1 MEIVNEIVNRAFKS
15 KARPIV
21 LALHGELGAGKTTF
35 VQALAKELG
44 VEEEVRSPTFLLIRA
59 FKLIKPKDGIEHLVH
74 IDCYR
79 ITSAKELLDLGLKN
93 ILADPKNIVAV
104 EWAERVAEYLPQNA
118 IHLTFEITGEK
129 ERKIFIKKQ
138 EH

>member
-44 VEEEVRSPTFLLIRA
+44 ITNEVRSPTFLLIKV
-59 FKLIKPKDGIEHLVH
+59 FKLPEPRDGIEHLVH
-74 IDCYR
+74 VDCYR
-79 ITSAKELLDLGLKN
+79 ITSAKELLNLGLKN
-93 ILADPKNIVAV
+93 ILADPKNLVAI
-104 EWAERVAEYLPQNA
+104 EWAERVAEYLPSQT
-118 IHLTFEITGEK
+118 IHLTFEILGLK
-129 ERKIFIKKQ
+129 ERKIY
-138 EH
+138 ENTPRN